1 MGLELMQQRGL
12 VQLEVVAGNPARPL
26 RHGGEGGGTPQ
37 QGRPQVAR
45 DYRQFQQHEAYRRF
59 RQRGR
64 PRL

>member
-12 VQLEVVAGNPARPL
+12 VQLEVVAGNPARTM
-26 RHGGEGGGTPQ
+26 RHGGGGAPQ